1 MNYKSINFKN
11 KFSLFQDKWKPKVI
25 AELNDYQFKIAKLEG
40 DFIWHAHSDT
50 DEAFIVISGELRID
64 FRDGAVTIS
73 EGELFVVPKGMEHK
87 PYAKNEVLLMMI
99 EPVGVK
105 NTGDQIESENTAEN
119 DIWI

>member
-25 AELNDYQFKIAKLEG
+25 SELNDYQFKIAKLEG

>member
-1 MNYKSINFKN
+1 
-11 KFSLFQDKWKPKVI
+11 
-25 AELNDYQFKIAKLEG
+25 LNDYQFKIAKLEG

-87 PYAKNEVLLMMI
+87 PYAKNEVHLMMI
-99 EPVGVK
+99 EPVGVN

>member
-64 FRDGAVTIS
+64 FRDGAVTIRK
-73 EGELFVVPKGMEHK
+73 GELFVVPKGVEHK
-87 PYAKNEVLLMMI
+87 PYAKNEVHLMMI

-105 NTGDQIESENTAEN
+105 NTGDEIESEITAEN

>member
-87 PYAKNEVLLMMI
+87 PYAKNEVHLMMI
-99 EPVGVK
+99 EPVGVN